1 MATPERRSLSR
12 DSRGK
17 VRTGVAAKGREFAA
31 EDGRSSRE
39 QSIGDADGAIRRE
52 RKRQSRGGAAFQ
64 NESNGSDGGE
74 RSREWEYEAGV
85 VDEAQEW
92 YSCLALSGLV
102 SSGLGMKLVPQA
114 CEFFDLSPET
124 FASTGHQRFSWH
136 LLQSNAD
143 PCRSPFQPP
152 PLSPFHE
159 THPVTSSIHVTS
171 FLSASTLAKRTKSRR
186 MQNHLAKNKLSNVP
200 RALAACAQN

>member
-12 DSRGK
+12 DSRGE

-31 EDGRSSRE
+31 EDGRAGRE
-39 QSIGDADGAIRRE
+39 RSIGDADGAIRRE

-92 YSCLALSGLV
+92 YSCLASSGLV
-102 SSGLGMKLVPQA
+102 SSGLGMRLVPQA
-114 CEFFDLSPET
+114 DEFFDLSPET
-124 FASTGHQRFSWH
+124 FASTGHQRFSWQ
-136 LLQSNAD
+136 LLQSKAD
-143 PCRSPFQPP
+143 PCRSRCPFPLQPP
-152 PLSPFHE
+152 PFHQTHLSPH
-159 THPVTSSIHVTS
+159 S
-171 FLSASTLAKRTKSRR
+171 FT
-186 MQNHLAKNKLSNVP
+186 
-200 RALAACAQN
+200 